1 MANLRSVRR
10 NRSGGGNGGGAR
22 IPLAAGTVIAEV
34 SSGREAHI
42 VEHACQYAHPQ
53 AAPVFQ
59 YLVRWEDG
67 QVEAISEGAFRSD
80 GGLEVVG
87 EEGDDD

>member
-1 MANLRSVRR
+1 MEQS
-10 NRSGGGNGGGAR
+10 
-22 IPLAAGTVIAEV
+22 
-34 SSGREAHI
+34 
-42 VEHACQYAHPQ
+42 
-53 AAPVFQ
+53 AAPRIIKVA
-59 YLVRWEDG
+59 LGPAGG